1 MKIVNLSQRT
11 PEWLQ
16 WRAQGVTASE
26 AAIILGRSPYKTPWR
41 LWAER
46 SGVRPAEDL
55 SANPFVQ
62 RGISLEDVARQGFE
76 QRHKTLLLPLCA
88 ESDVH
93 PELRCSLDGVSHT
106 GEPVEL
112 KVPVLKTYE
121 QIRDQGEQATAY
133 QLAWVQ
139 LQFQLYVL
147 DATHGWLV
155 FDLCRPSSP
164 ALEFH
169 IERDD
174 DFLQQELVPGCLN
187 FWTALQTGKAP
198 PQDCERDLYVPVD
211 EALSAWQDAA
221 QTYRALME
229 DRGRLEHQL
238 KTLKDTLA
246 QTEAVFIRLMGP
258 AFMAEAAGVR
268 VTRYRQNGT
277 VDYQALLVEIAPEL
291 DPAIVERHRKPAS
304 ERVKVTLQRE
314 ATRPNEPVSIA
325 PVRPVP
331 AQTPASVNSFY
342 F

>member
-26 AAIILGRSPYKTPWR
+26 AAIILGRSPYKTPWQ

-46 SGVRPAEDL
+46 TGVRPTEDL

-112 KVPVLKTYE
+112 KVPILKTYE
-121 QIRDQGEQATAY
+121 QIREQGEQATAY

-147 DATHGWLV
+147 DAPHGWLV

-169 IERDD
+169 IARDD
-174 DFLQQELVPGCLN
+174 AFLQQELVPGCLN
-187 FWTALQTGKAP
+187 FWTAIQTGKAP
-198 PQDCERDLYVPVD
+198 PQDSERDLYVPVD
-211 EALSAWQDAA
+211 GDLTEWQEAA

-229 DRGRLEHQL
+229 DRGQLERQL
-238 KTLKDTLA
+238 KHLKDTLA

-258 AFMAEAAGVR
+258 ALMAEAAGVR

-277 VDYQALLVEIAPEL
+277 VDYQALLVEVAPEL
-291 DPAIVERHRKPAS
+291 DPAIVERYRKPAS

-314 ATRPNEPVSIA
+314 STRTTE
-325 PVRPVP
+325 VRPVRTQ
-331 AQTPASVNSFY
+331 APASVNSFY